1 MQPTMPLSS
10 KAITN
15 LIQLPQAHKPRVALV
30 FILLLIL
37 KYGLIA
43 LAVSAPRLLALFP
56 VIVLLGWAYAHC
68 VPKPNPTPIRKW
80 DGLSATV
87 ERKMRYTNTKTE
99 SGFASDILDGRY
111 LLECLLEE
119 YPGRDERVYR
129 VRDIK
134 TPYQIG
140 LEAKE
145 HTLVGVP
152 KPLQESRRR
161 NMRRNMKRLVKQG
174 LFVDKIQHKEKVFLV
189 YLSEPMELGASN

>member
-1 MQPTMPLSS
+1 MPLSS
-10 KAITN
+10 KAIAN
-15 LIQLPQAHKPRVALV
+15 LIQLPQSHKPRVALV
-30 FILLLIL
+30 FIPLLIL

-56 VIVLLGWAYAHC
+56 LIALLGWAYAHC
-68 VPKPNPTPIRKW
+68 FPKPNPTPIRKW
-80 DGLSATV
+80 DDLSSTV
-87 ERKMRYTNTKTE
+87 ERNTRYTNIKIE

-111 LLECLLEE
+111 LLECLLEG

-134 TPYQIG
+134 APYHIG

-161 NMRRNMKRLVKQG
+161 KM
-174 LFVDKIQHKEKVFLV
+174 
-189 YLSEPMELGASN
+189 